1 MRVLAQL
8 LGPSVQ
14 HGEHGDG
21 AADVTRI
28 TGELDDRRSAGLH
41 QHAIAVALI
50 GPQHRAQF
58 GRHGDG
64 DVEVWH
70 RQQFRLTTFEPRL
83 GLCGVALGA
92 TAVAAGMVGEHLGV
106 ARLAVPD
113 LAAESRGAAVENV
126 LDGTPMRRQ
135 QRRAVSR
142 EVIRREAAEHLGDL
156 DHDRAS
162 KAGHQPI
169 EQAV

>member
-1 MRVLAQL
+1 MQVKL
-8 LGPSVQ
+8 LGPGVQ
-14 HGEHGDG
+14 HGENGDG

-28 TGELDDRRSAGLH
+28 AGKFDDRCGTGLH
-41 QHAIAVALI
+41 QCPIAVALI
-50 GPQHRAQF
+50 GAQHRAQF

-70 RQQFRLTTFEPRL
+70 RQQFRLTTFEPLL

-126 LDGTPMRRQ
+126 LDGICSTRLQ
-135 QRRAVSR
+135 HGH
-142 EVIRREAAEHLGDL
+142 AA
-156 DHDRAS
+156 
-162 KAGHQPI
+162 
-169 EQAV
+169 